1 MTDNGMQ
8 ETATGRPSSSANLP
22 TVRRTLVQVGERRG
36 PDVAI
41 LAGVAAGE
49 RVVTAGQI
57 KLYDGAPVRISSPD
71 TGTRP
76 PTTRRQEP

>member
-1 MTDNGMQ
+1 MTDSGTQ
-8 ETATGRPSSSANLP
+8 EAAAGQPSSPANLP
-22 TVRRTLVQVGERRG
+22 IVQRRLVQVGERRG

-71 TGTRP
+71 AGTRP
-76 PTTRRQEP
+76 PAAGHQER